1 MYRCWSFL
9 LSALLLFP
17 GCVQPQQ
24 AGSRTILDQQTGN
37 TLLLVEHP
45 LVFAR
50 ERTDVAA
57 HARDYVTL
65 VAVVVDAAGHYSN
78 YLLAYRWSTVDK
90 RMAPPPQAGSGEL
103 QLEADGRTMVLAAL
117 GELPVGV
124 AGQDGLHYP
133 PHADVVTYAYPI
145 DWATLGFLA
154 HSNQILLR
162 MPRDA
167 LDTPFGLWQDGRA
180 SLAQFVRSEGT
191 AK

>member
-1 MYRCWSFL
+1 MYRCWSLL
-9 LSALLLFP
+9 LSALLLLP
-17 GCVQPQQ
+17 GCAQLPQ
-24 AGSRTILDQQTGN
+24 AGSRTILDPQTGN

-57 HARDYVTL
+57 HARDYATL
-65 VAVVVDAAGHYSN
+65 VAVEVDAAGHYSE
-78 YLLAYRWSTVDK
+78 YLLLYRWSTVDR
-90 RMAPPPQAGSGEL
+90 RMAAPPRAGSGEL
-103 QLEADGRTMVLAAL
+103 EVEADGRTIVLAAL
-117 GELPVGV
+117 GQLPVGV

-145 DWATLGFLA
+145 DWATLRFLA

-162 MPRDA
+162 MPQDA

-180 SLAQFVRSEGT
+180 SLAQFVRSEGS
-191 AK
+191 AQ